1 MTITPIFHFTC
12 HHCGKA
18 FDLTGKRESF
28 TDESAS
34 TIGEYIINDECDV
47 TFDAKCLDDT
57 CKDCMSIVYAAQAKE
72 RDFRAE
78 RDLS

>member
-18 FDLTGKRESF
+18 FDLTGERV
-28 TDESAS
+28 
-34 TIGEYIINDECDV
+34 CDSKFAV
-47 TFDAKCLDDT
+47 MKDQLLDSETAALETAKCLDDT
-57 CKDCMSIVYAAQAKE
+57 CKDCMSIVYEARAKE
-72 RDFRAE
+72 RDFQAE